1 VSPVGPRPLDYRS
14 RTVWITWK
22 RRLAFG
28 GAALVA
34 LCGIG
39 VGVYFLVDALNNKSE
54 QASPP
59 PAPKIVVHT
68 KKPQPKAAQDLGFP
82 EFATKNTTRVAGADP
97 TATAA
102 GVALAAFPST
112 GGVPGPDAVSLVDS
126 SDWQSGIAAASLTS
140 PPVSA
145 PILLSG
151 RNSIPS
157 LTQDAVSALGPGGSA
172 ATRGVQVFR
181 VGDAASPSGV
191 DVQHVTGKDPAAV
204 AAQIDAL
211 RQKLTGTK
219 PASVLLVSTAEPQY
233 AMPAASWAAR
243 SGDPVLFVSSDSVPK
258 PTIEALKRDK
268 GANVYALGPPSAI
281 SDKVLTNAGSAT
293 SKVVRIGDPDPVQ
306 NAIDFARYSNGS
318 FGWNITDPGHGLV
331 IASDKDP
338 MDAPAAAA
346 LSASGTWGPLLVTDD
361 PARVPESL
369 RGFLLDIKPG
379 YVDDPTRA
387 VYNHVWIIGDQT
399 TISVGF
405 QAQVDDLAEVAP
417 VRSATGT
424 SVKPP
429 PQSPSRQKNGK
440 SSK

>member
-1 VSPVGPRPLDYRS
+1 M
-14 RTVWITWK
+14 IWK
-22 RRLAFG
+22 RRLAIG

-34 LCGIG
+34 LCAIG
-39 VGVYFLVDALNNKSE
+39 VGVYFLVGALNKE
-54 QASPP
+54 PKQAAPP

-68 KKPQPKAAQDLGFP
+68 KKGQPKAAQDLGFP

-97 TATAA
+97 VASAA

-126 SDWQSGIAAASLTS
+126 SDWQSGIAAASLTAQ
-140 PPVSA
+140 PVSA
-145 PILLSG
+145 PILLSTG
-151 RNSIPS
+151 NSIPT
-157 LTQDAVSALGPGGSA
+157 LTQDALTALGPAGSA
-172 ATRGVQVFR
+172 ATQGTQVFR
-181 VGDAASPSGV
+181 IGDAASPSGV
-191 DVQHVTGKDPAAV
+191 DVQHVTGSDPAAI

-211 RQKLTGTK
+211 RQKLTGAK
-219 PASVLLVSTAEPQY
+219 PDDVVLVSSSEPQY

-243 SGDPVLFVSSDSVPK
+243 SGDPVLFVNKDSVPK
-258 PTIEALKRDK
+258 PTIEALQRDK

-281 SDKVLTNAGSAT
+281 SDKALTNAGSAT
-293 SKVVRIGDPDPVQ
+293 SNVVRIGDTDPVA

-338 MDAPAAAA
+338 MDAAAAA
-346 LSASGTWGPLLVTDD
+346 PLSASGTWGPLLITDD
-361 PARVPESL
+361 AAQVPEAL

-399 TISVGF
+399 TISVAF

-417 VRSATGT
+417 VRSGTGAG
-424 SVKPP
+424 VKPP
-429 PQSPSRQKNGK
+429 PQPPSQTKNGK
-440 SSK
+440 SSQ

>member
-1 VSPVGPRPLDYRS
+1 M
-14 RTVWITWK
+14 IWK
-22 RRLAFG
+22 RRLAIG

-39 VGVYFLVDALNNKSE
+39 VGVYFLVDALNKE
-54 QASPP
+54 PKQAAPP

-68 KKPQPKAAQDLGFP
+68 KKAQSKAAQDLGFP

-97 TATAA
+97 VASAA

-126 SDWQSGIAAASLTS
+126 SDWQSGIAAASLTAQ
-140 PPVSA
+140 PVSA
-145 PILLSG
+145 PILLSTG
-151 RNSIPS
+151 NSIPT
-157 LTQDAVSALGPGGSA
+157 LTQDALTALDPAGSA
-172 ATRGVQVFR
+172 ATQGTQVFR
-181 VGDAASPSGV
+181 IGNAATPSGV
-191 DVQHVTGKDPAAV
+191 DVQHVTGSDPAAI

-211 RQKLTGTK
+211 RQKLTGAK
-219 PASVLLVSTAEPQY
+219 PDDVLLVGSSEPQY

-243 SGDPVLFVSSDSVPK
+243 SGDPVLFVNKDSVPK
-258 PTIEALKRDK
+258 PTIEALKRDA

-281 SDKVLTNAGSAT
+281 SDKALTNAGSAT
-293 SKVVRIGDPDPVQ
+293 SNVVRIGDTDPVA

-338 MDAPAAAA
+338 MDAAAAA
-346 LSASGTWGPLLVTDD
+346 PLSASGTWGPLLITDD
-361 PARVPESL
+361 AAQVPESL

-417 VRSATGT
+417 VRSGTGAG
-424 SVKPP
+424 VKPP
-429 PQSPSRQKNGK
+429 PQPPSQTKNGK
-440 SSK
+440 SSQ

>member
-1 VSPVGPRPLDYRS
+1 
-14 RTVWITWK
+14 
-22 RRLAFG
+22 
-28 GAALVA
+28 
-34 LCGIG
+34 
-39 VGVYFLVDALNNKSE
+39 
-54 QASPP
+54 
-59 PAPKIVVHT
+59 
-68 KKPQPKAAQDLGFP
+68 
-82 EFATKNTTRVAGADP
+82 
-97 TATAA
+97 
-102 GVALAAFPST
+102 
-112 GGVPGPDAVSLVDS
+112 
-126 SDWQSGIAAASLTS
+126 
-140 PPVSA
+140 
-145 PILLSG
+145 
-151 RNSIPS
+151 
-157 LTQDAVSALGPGGSA
+157 
-172 ATRGVQVFR
+172 
-181 VGDAASPSGV
+181 
-191 DVQHVTGKDPAAV
+191 
-204 AAQIDAL
+204 
-211 RQKLTGTK
+211 
-219 PASVLLVSTAEPQY
+219 
-233 AMPAASWAAR
+233 
-243 SGDPVLFVSSDSVPK
+243 VLFVSSDSVPK

-361 PARVPESL
+361 PGRVPESL

-417 VRSATGT
+417 VRSGTGT